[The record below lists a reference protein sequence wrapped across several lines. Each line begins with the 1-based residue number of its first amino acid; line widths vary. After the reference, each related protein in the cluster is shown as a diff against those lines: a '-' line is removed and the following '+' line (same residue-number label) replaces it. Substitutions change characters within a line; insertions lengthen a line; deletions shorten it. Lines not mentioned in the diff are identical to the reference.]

1 MASTQTKVSKVI
13 VLGLLVFVVYIAIQY
28 SSGKPNREAV
38 RYSTL
43 GCIQSVCVVNKATGD
58 VCNVSEPRVS
68 EVLIESD
75 SINPNI
81 LNIRVIPS
89 DDRCQ

>member
-1 MASTQTKVSKVI
+1 MASTQTKVSRVI
-13 VLGLLVFVVYIAIQY
+13 VLGLLSFVVYIAVTY
-28 SSGKPNREAV
+28 STGKPNREAV

-43 GCIQSVCVVNKATGD
+43 GCIQSVCVVNKTTGD